1 MFDFHCSGFRRIA
14 SQQARIGIIGAG
26 AVVETLHL
34 PVLAAMP
41 SASLSWICDLALD
54 RAREV
59 ARRFGIAA
67 AYSKVDECPDV
78 DVVLVAIPIGVRR
91 PVLEQCFARRF
102 NVFSEKPFARTVEE
116 HDTLIQGAERAG
128 VRIGVALMRRFY
140 QSTRTAARIVRD
152 RSLGTLKYVLAGEGG
167 RMRGTGRGA
176 DWYQTSREAAGGGV
190 LIETGSHLVDQVALI
205 TGASDLQVDEYE
217 HTSCDGVEGHARVR
231 ASCSIPHAS
240 NFPVE
245 FQLSRIDEVPNGIWL
260 KFDEALV
267 KLDCASTSAVTIL
280 DRRCRPIGIVSP
292 EPGASLPLQAFYA
305 EWRSFLAEC
314 AGGPAG
320 DTSARKARLS
330 TALIQQ
336 CYARAR
342 AGRAPASTEAS

>member
-1 MFDFHCSGFRRIA
+1 MFDRIGFRRA
-14 SQQARIGIIGAG
+14 PSHQVRIGIIGAG

-34 PVLAAMP
+34 PVLAAMR
-41 SASLSWICDLALD
+41 SASLSWICDMALG

-59 ARRFGIAA
+59 AQRFGIAD
-67 AYSKVDECPDV
+67 AYSKLDECPDV
-78 DVVLVAIPIGVRR
+78 DIALVAIPVGVRR
-91 PVLEQCFARRF
+91 PVLDQCFARRF

-116 HDTLIQGAERAG
+116 HDTFIQGAERAG
-128 VRIGVALMRRFY
+128 IRIGVALMRRFY

-152 RSLGTLKYVLAGEGG
+152 RSFGTLKYVLAGEGG
-167 RMRGTGRGA
+167 RMRGTGRGD
-176 DWYQTSREAAGGGV
+176 DWYQTSRAAAGGGV

-205 TGASDLQVDEYE
+205 AGASDLQIDEYE
-217 HTSCDGVEGHARVR
+217 HISCDDIEGHAKVR
-231 ASCSIPHAS
+231 ATCSSPYAPG
-240 NFPVE
+240 FPVE

-260 KFDEALV
+260 KFDDALV

-280 DRRCRPIGIVSP
+280 DRRCRPIGIVP
-292 EPGASLPLQAFYA
+292 PDPGASLPFQAFYA

-314 AGGPAG
+314 AGGPEG

-342 AGRAPASTEAS
+342 AGRAPATAEAS